1 MRNGVAD
8 IETSIIICDPRCQ
21 SRVGIDL
28 ALVQEYADV
37 LKDDGLLPLM
47 STIKAEEGYYLYD
60 GFHRLEASRI
70 AGQSTVRVEFEDGNV
85 WDAIERSC
93 AVNTTHGKRRA
104 PEDTIRAV
112 ETILKVMEHR
122 GEKWSQGEIAE
133 RCAITQPRVSQIL
146 RDNPS
151 YKDLYDGSESFT
163 LVRRRNGVAYEMD
176 TRNIG
181 KRPDLAI
188 DPSSDIDDEPL
199 TEVPSEVITI
209 NPWDL
214 AVAGALHSDHRRQQP
229 TPVQDVTAEA
239 TSAIAQPRRSTLTLT
254 EDSPLEDQQR
264 DLTISFGEAYLQI
277 FAVLVQT
284 PEHVVDW
291 WIDGALPQRKIAA
304 LDHLW
309 TPEGI
314 REIARSLAAVADV
327 MEDRGRAEFR

>member
-8 IETSIIICDPRCQ
+8 IETSSIICDPRCQ

-28 ALVQEYADV
+28 ALVQEYAD
-37 LKDDGLLPLM
+37 DIQRGEALPLV

-70 AGQSTVRVEFEDGNV
+70 AGQSTVRVKFEDGNV

-181 KRPDLAI
+181 KRSAGSDPDA
-188 DPSSDIDDEPL
+188 DDDDIP
-199 TEVPSEVITI
+199 EVPSEVITI

-284 PEHVVDW
+284 PERIVEW
-291 WIDGALPQRKIAA
+291 WIDGALPQRKITA

-309 TPEGI
+309 TPEGV
-314 REIARSLAAVADV
+314 REVARSLAAVADV